1 MSDLQTDVTT
11 SEEFNGTDAVT
22 DGSETASDEAAVAAD
37 MAEGTAG
44 EAVVT
49 PTGSA
54 DDQSAVSESVV
65 SESAV
70 SESAAAGSAVS
81 ESSVAESVPAEPV
94 TELSMADQRARV
106 DSVVDSLKQINYDDD
121 ELKEKFG
128 KYLKEIERYQSLLK
142 LLDIGD
148 ENLAQKAEV
157 FLEICENPEFEI
169 AFVGTIK
176 TGKSTL
182 INALLGH
189 NYTPVDVTPETA
201 ALTKFR
207 KSPQDYVKVIFYNRQ
222 EWDELTKSKSQ
233 QADTYNELYRRLNAE
248 SVADEWVGHEPIMTE
263 VENLGIEAEVAKWT
277 SSKKPEHFFVKEV
290 DIGLSTL
297 PESFPEQVLLVDTP
311 GLFDAVTYR
320 SEITK
325 KYIRKAD
332 AVFFCVDV
340 QRTIREEHEEIRTV
354 FENASDNMSKVHIVA
369 THWDKLNKPIIENW
383 ERQKKFLVE
392 LFSGRSFF
400 GDMELAQKNIMH
412 SSAYMY
418 NLLKDADDN
427 MDELEIFCR
436 MTGLTERGASDE
448 EIKAVLDDIKGYT
461 NVDKIREVIK
471 TELLAKY
478 KHLLFYRI
486 ETVYQDLIST
496 YRRGIKERKEAA
508 QKNAQ

>member
-1 MSDLQTDVTT
+1 MSDLQTDVST
-11 SEEFNGTDAVT
+11 SEDLNENSVGANTEGAGTEASV
-22 DGSETASDEAAVAAD
+22 ET
-37 MAEGTAG
+37 
-44 EAVVT
+44 
-49 PTGSA
+49 
-54 DDQSAVSESVV
+54 
-65 SESAV
+65 
-70 SESAAAGSAVS
+70 ESAAEEAVPFASAGSGSEVSGETETDVSAETGSKTPVESAPVTDDAAPAVT
-81 ESSVAESVPAEPV
+81 EPV
-94 TELSMADQRARV
+94 TEMNIADQRARV

-207 KSPQDYVKVIFYNRQ
+207 KSPKDYVKVVFYDRQ
-222 EWDELTKSKSQ
+222 EWDELTRSKSQ
-233 QADTYNELYRRLNAE
+233 QADTYDELYRRLNAE
-248 SVADEWVGHEPIMTE
+248 AVVDTWVGHEPIMTE
-263 VENLGIEAEVAKWT
+263 VENLEIENEVAKWT
-277 SSKKPEHFFVKEV
+277 SSKMPEHFFVKEV

-340 QRTIREEHEEIRTV
+340 QRTIREEHEEIRAV

-392 LFSGRSFF
+392 LFSGRNFF
-400 GDMELAQKNIMH
+400 GSMELAQKNIMH

-448 EIKAVLDDIKGYT
+448 EIKSVLDEIKGYT
-461 NVDKIREVIK
+461 NVDKIREVIEN
-471 TELLAKY
+471 ELLAKY

-496 YRRGIKERKEAA
+496 YRKGIKEKREAYEHSN
-508 QKNAQ
+508 Q